1 MVVKRVQKSHKCFFG
16 AGLFSSA
23 IALMQHFGQ
32 PNSSNKHQGFAL
44 IEILV
49 SLVIFVI
56 GMLGAAGLQLAILR
70 SNQFAAQAAIATQLA
85 RDYEEIVQMVPSA
98 SISASEGSTSFSALD
113 TNTTSSVTIT
123 ECKGTSA
130 ACTPAQFAAYML
142 NEWKNQVTTHLPAGR
157 AVVCRDSAPK
167 DSSGAGEGLYHW
179 TCNNE
184 GDMLMIK
191 LGWSAKAAKN
201 DSVMQAIASD
211 DRPRIV
217 ISVFGNQKDFVAAP

>member
-1 MVVKRVQKSHKCFFG
+1 
-16 AGLFSSA
+16 
-23 IALMQHFGQ
+23 MQHFGR
-32 PNSSNKHQGFAL
+32 PSSSHKHQGFAL

-49 SLVIFVI
+49 SLVIFAI
-56 GMLGAAGLQLAILR
+56 GMLGTAGLQLATLR
-70 SNQFAAQAAIATQLA
+70 SNQFTAQAAVATQLA

-113 TNTTSSVTIT
+113 TNTTSSVTIK

-130 ACTPAQFAAYML
+130 ACTPTEFAAYML
-142 NEWKNQVTTHLPAGR
+142 NEWKNQVTTNLPAGR

-191 LGWSAKAAKN
+191 LGWAAKTAKN

-217 ISVFGNQKDFVAAP
+217 IPIFRNQKDFVAGP